1 MQFYIKDLKTNSRLI
16 FSGEKKTL
24 ISFSFRGGANINM
37 SDFVLYSGVFI
48 WVNNVKVIPLLFQ
61 TFLESAP
68 WLNRALLKTLEF
80 A

>member
-37 SDFVLYSGVFI
+37 TDFVLYSGVFM

-61 TFLESAP
+61 TLLESAP
-68 WLNRALLKTLEF
+68 W
-80 A
+80 

>member
-24 ISFSFRGGANINM
+24 ISFSFRGGANINT
-37 SDFVLYSGVFI
+37 SDSVLYSGVFM

-68 WLNRALLKTLEF
+68 W
-80 A
+80 

>member
-37 SDFVLYSGVFI
+37 TDFVLYSGVFM

-68 WLNRALLKTLEF
+68 W
-80 A
+80 